1 MKQNIKGGINLK
13 KLGKINVS
21 IVFGILIAMNFV
33 AAMPAGDSGDEIK
46 NALPNDPEEPLIPNE
61 LNIQDEP
68 PTLDENQK
76 PEDRLILD
84 DPLTSDEPDI
94 PDDTILMG
102 SPPPPPD
109 PTGFDTPVTPVSGVR
124 PLLTVLLEYTDLPSN
139 VSASYIEDQV
149 FGPRPSMNDYF
160 IETSYGSFQFSN
172 AGHFTWITAWDDP
185 LTPEDES
192 TWAYWESAPDPTYRS
207 GMARAHALTSLD
219 KAGFDFAPLDTNM
232 DGTIEL
238 GKELACQVAFSR
250 PEGSRGAANRGIPPL
265 NLDGKDFTGSI
276 TGVSEESP
284 WITLFA
290 HELGHETLGLPD
302 YYGIKP
308 RNIGQFS
315 LMGYSGTSGWA
326 GPYGPQH
333 LDPYSKLKKGWLTP
347 TVVTSDGFYD
357 IPDAE
362 TNPVSFILHDPAHGT
377 DEYFMVENRW
387 KGTSYDD
394 SSSLIPAMT
403 PPLPPAHVAYG
414 IPDQGV
420 LIWHVDETRAW
431 NGSSTGGY
439 PKVNLTRRGGSDST
453 ACFDGNEVTNYDFYD
468 GSSLENAHWNGGI
481 TSKVGVWAVSG
492 AGPTMRAWL
501 DVPGPGILEVLLTD
515 SVSAIPGSAGTLS
528 VRAVNTGDLSDT
540 FSFSVVGL
548 PGDLTEVSP
557 GPVTLGPKAETNV
570 DFEITPIR
578 HWSTAPGIRTFK
590 LRAEST
596 TDPSIWIE
604 IDASLEVLPFGEP
617 HLSIP
622 VNFAEIDPGMTAS
635 YTVEIVN
642 GGNVEDTFALSI
654 DSIDFVSLYNA
665 FPTAIDGS
673 WVSFS
678 PADPTAVAGGS
689 TTTSLRISVP
699 WDWAAMED
707 ATYEFNVTATSSI
720 TPDNDSATGQL
731 LVHATPLSMMFYVKV
746 ELMNLISDIE
756 ALTPSDVRDGLHD
769 KATSALHKIN
779 QSIDRYLL
787 GDDPPASNLFRTTQ
801 NKLKA
806 FLHLLDAQRGK
817 TLTVAQT
824 DDLYAKAQKIRDDI
838 DAILLVI

>member
-1 MKQNIKGGINLK
+1 MRKGGINLK
-13 KLGKINVS
+13 KLGKIIVL

-33 AAMPAGDSGDEIK
+33 AAMPARDSKDELED
-46 NALPNDPEEPLIPNE
+46 ASPSDPKGPPIPNE
-61 LNIQDEP
+61 LNMQNEP
-68 PTLDENQK
+68 PTSEEPPK
-76 PEDRLILD
+76 TD
-84 DPLTSDEPDI
+84 DPTIPEEPLTPDDPTI
-94 PDDTILMG
+94 PDDSISLG
-102 SPPPPPD
+102 SPPPPPP
-109 PTGFDTPVTPVSGVR
+109 PTGFDSPVTSVIGIR
-124 PLLTVLLEYTDLPSN
+124 PLLTVLLEYSDLPSN

-207 GMARAHALTSLD
+207 GIARAHALTSLD
-219 KAGFDFAPLDTNM
+219 KAGFDFAPLDTNT

-238 GKELACQVAFSR
+238 GKELSCQVAFSR

-308 RNIGQFS
+308 KNIGQFS

-357 IPDAE
+357 IPDSE
-362 TNPVSFILHDPAHGT
+362 TNPVTFILHDPTHGT

-394 SSSLIPAMT
+394 SSSLIPATT
-403 PPLPPAHVAYG
+403 PPLPSAHTAYG
-414 IPDQGV
+414 IPDQGI

-439 PKVNLTRRGGSDST
+439 PKVNLTRRGGTDSS
-453 ACFDGNEVTNYDFYD
+453 ACFDGNEAGNYDFYD
-468 GSSLENAHWNGGI
+468 GSSPENAHWNGGNE
-481 TSKVGVWAVSG
+481 SKVGVWAISG
-492 AGPTMRAWL
+492 AGPNMRAWL

-515 SVSAIPGSAGTLS
+515 SVSAIPGSPGTLS
-528 VRAVNTGDLSDT
+528 VRAVNTGDSSDT

-557 GPVTLGPKAETNV
+557 GPATLGSKAVTNV

-622 VNFAEIDPGMTAS
+622 INFASIEPGNTAS
-635 YTVEIVN
+635 YTMEITN
-642 GGNVEDTFALSI
+642 EGNVVDTFSFSFAGL
-654 DSIDFVSLYNA
+654 DFGTLYEA
-665 FPTAIDGS
+665 FPTAIDVS
-673 WVSFS
+673 WVSFI
-678 PADPTAVAGGS
+678 PTDPSSIPGDS
-689 TTTSLRISVP
+689 TTATLEISVP
-699 WDWAAMED
+699 WDWAGMED
-707 ATYEFNVTATSSI
+707 ATYDYTVTVTSSI
-720 TPDNDSATGQL
+720 TPDDDTASGHLQ
-731 LVHATPLSMMFYVKV
+731 VQATPTSMMFYVKV
-746 ELMNLISDIE
+746 ELMNLISDVE
-756 ALTPSDVRDGLHD
+756 ALPPSDVRDGLHD

-817 TLTVAQT
+817 TLTAAQA